1 MASLVEFDIEPKNIA
16 SILVVAKFYD
26 VFLEE
31 LLGLP
36 PQREV
41 EFIIDLALGT
51 TPIAKVPDNMTPTD
65 LKELKTQLE
74 ELLAVG
80 YIQPITS
87 PWEAPVLF
95 DKTKDGSLHL

>member
-1 MASLVEFDIEPKNIA
+1 M
-16 SILVVAKFYD
+16 
-26 VFLEE
+26 
-31 LLGLP
+31 
-36 PQREV
+36 

-95 DKTKDGSLHL
+95 DKTKDGSLRL